1 MDDGRQRGVGQDSY
15 QIRVAELTDAEAIAD
30 CLRAAFAQHR
40 VEYTPEAYA
49 DTVLSSDG
57 VLRRLHE
64 MLLFVA
70 VSDGE
75 IIGTIGC
82 VANGSEGH
90 LRGTA
95 VLPDWQGTGV
105 GLALLQSAEA
115 ALKKNGCGY
124 VTLDTTAPL
133 IGAVRFYA
141 KNRYSASGR
150 VTEFF
155 GMPLYE
161 YRKLLL

>member
-1 MDDGRQRGVGQDSY
+1 
-15 QIRVAELTDAEAIAD
+15 
-30 CLRAAFAQHR
+30 
-40 VEYTPEAYA
+40 
-49 DTVLSSDG
+49 
-57 VLRRLHE
+57 

-70 VSDGE
+70 VCDAK
-75 IIGTIGC
+75 IVGTIGC

-90 LRGTA
+90 LRGMA

-105 GLALLQSAEA
+105 ALVLLQSAEA
-115 ALKKNGCGY
+115 ELKKNACGC

-133 IGAVRFYA
+133 IRAVRFYA
-141 KNRYSASGR
+141 KNGYSVSGR
-150 VTEFF
+150 VTDFF

>member
-1 MDDGRQRGVGQDSY
+1 MDDGHQRGIGQDSF
-15 QIRVAELTDAEAIAD
+15 QIRVAEFTDAEAIAD
-30 CLRAAFAQHR
+30 CLRTAFAQHR
-40 VEYTPEAYA
+40 AEYTPEAYA

-57 VLRRLHE
+57 VVRRLQE

-70 VSDGE
+70 VCDAK
-75 IIGTIGC
+75 IVGTIGY

-90 LRGTA
+90 LRGMA

-105 GLALLQSAEA
+105 ALVLLKSAEA
-115 ALKKNGCGY
+115 ELKKNACGC
-124 VTLDTTAPL
+124 VTLDTMAPL
-133 IGAVRFYA
+133 IRAVRFYA
-141 KNRYSASGR
+141 KNGYSVSGR
-150 VTEFF
+150 VTDFF